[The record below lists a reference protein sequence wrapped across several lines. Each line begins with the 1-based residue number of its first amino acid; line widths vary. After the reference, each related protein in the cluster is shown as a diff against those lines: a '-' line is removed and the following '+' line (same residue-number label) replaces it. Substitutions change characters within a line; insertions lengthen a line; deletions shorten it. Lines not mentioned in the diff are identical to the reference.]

1 MNQRKYSPVAS
12 LFVLTIALS
21 VAVGVL
27 SSGSSHAQKA
37 NNSATQKQPKEKTSD
52 ELKSI
57 AKNNGGGRASVI
69 LQAADV
75 NSSEFQDLIKRHG
88 GSIEEA
94 MPEGGAVKVNIALKD
109 LEDIAGDQSTSFVS
123 SDAPVE
129 SFGHITLT
137 TGADAVRSM
146 GSNDST

>member
-94 MPEGGAVKVNIALKD
+94 MPEVLAVKTKIAVKKPKKTAGAKD
-109 LEDIAGDQSTSFVS
+109 
-123 SDAPVE
+123 
-129 SFGHITLT
+129 
-137 TGADAVRSM
+137 
-146 GSNDST
+146 